1 MDMSTQQDLNNMFEK
16 KMRGEIPFGEY
27 DLQTLKTDFINEPF
41 GNATPLEEEMVQQVR
56 YALYNQDRI
65 ALDYDIIW
73 KCYLEYLFLT
83 DTITAEKL
91 YSKIFLSYKRLPK
104 RGVKP
109 VAKPVVKL
117 SELEEFEQAC
127 KNKDVDVKKKYYTLA
142 QKYKENE
149 SKFKELN
156 NIKNKYW

>member
-1 MDMSTQQDLNNMFEK
+1 MSTQQDLNDMFKK
-16 KMRGEIPFGEY
+16 KMSGETPFGEY
-27 DLQTLKTDFINEPF
+27 DLQTLKTDFINKPF
-41 GNATPLEEEMVQQVR
+41 GVATPLEEEMVQQVR

-65 ALDYDIIW
+65 ALDEDIIW

-83 DTITAEKL
+83 DTITAQKL

-104 RGVKP
+104 RG
-109 VAKPVVKL
+109 AKPVVKL

-127 KNKDVDVKKKYYTLA
+127 KNKDADVKKKYYALA

-149 SKFKELN
+149 AKFKELN

>member
-1 MDMSTQQDLNNMFEK
+1 MSTQQDLNDMFEK
-16 KMRGEIPFGEY
+16 KMRGETFFSEY

-41 GNATPLEEEMVQQVR
+41 GNATPLEEEMIQQVR

-73 KCYLEYLFLT
+73 KCYLEYFFLT

-91 YSKIFLSYKRLPK
+91 YSKIFLSYRRLPK
-104 RGVKP
+104 RSVKP

-117 SELEEFEQAC
+117 SELEEFEQVC
-127 KNKDVDVKKKYYTLA
+127 KNKDVDVKKKYYALA

-149 SKFKELN
+149 AKFKELN